1 MEKTILLVE
10 DDFLNRRF
18 TKKILS
24 ENGYAVSEAKNSKEA
39 LEILQKE
46 SITLAIL
53 DINLG
58 ENEQDGIS
66 LGLKIKEKY
75 QIPFIYLT
83 AYENQE
89 IIGKAVSTSPYS
101 YLTKPFKNS
110 DLIASMEIAIRQS
123 AYFPKQKHFVN
134 VTDGDYS
141 VQLDEA
147 KINYIESD
155 GNYLLFYTDDKVY
168 KSRSTIKKILSELSE
183 STFVQTHRA
192 YIINKK
198 KIEKFSNRNIIIKEN
213 IIPVSENYLD
223 IIKQFLG

>member
-75 QIPFIYLT
+75 
-83 AYENQE
+83 
-89 IIGKAVSTSPYS
+89 
-101 YLTKPFKNS
+101 
-110 DLIASMEIAIRQS
+110 
-123 AYFPKQKHFVN
+123 H
-134 VTDGDYS
+134 
-141 VQLDEA
+141 
-147 KINYIESD
+147 
-155 GNYLLFYTDDKVY
+155 
-168 KSRSTIKKILSELSE
+168 
-183 STFVQTHRA
+183 
-192 YIINKK
+192 
-198 KIEKFSNRNIIIKEN
+198 
-213 IIPVSENYLD
+213 
-223 IIKQFLG
+223 